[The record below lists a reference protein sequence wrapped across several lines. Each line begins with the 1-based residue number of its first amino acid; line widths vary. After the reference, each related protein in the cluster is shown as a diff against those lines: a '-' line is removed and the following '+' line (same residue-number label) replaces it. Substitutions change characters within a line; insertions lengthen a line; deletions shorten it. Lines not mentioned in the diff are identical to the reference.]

1 MLRELGGE
9 AKLGC
14 MGKKKLAS
22 ENVWLRPRLRVMRKS
37 EIALGPGRVDL
48 LELIGETGSL
58 QAAAKRMG
66 ISYMRAWTLVKY
78 TNRCFSEPVVE
89 AVRGGRTGGGANLTE
104 AGRKAVRLYRRMEQ
118 QSQTAVKGTLAKLRK
133 ALRP

>member
-1 MLRELGGE
+1 MVRDLGCE
-9 AKLGC
+9 AKLDC
-14 MGKKKLAS
+14 MGKKKFAS
-22 ENVWLRPRLRVMRKS
+22 ERAWLRPRLRVMRKS

-48 LELIGETGSL
+48 LELIGQTGSL

-66 ISYMRAWTLVKY
+66 ISYMRAWTLVKC

-104 AGRKAVRLYRRMEQ
+104 AGREAIRLYRRMEKE
-118 QSQTAVKGTLAKLRK
+118 SQTAVKGTFGKLRK
-133 ALRP
+133 ALKR

>member
-1 MLRELGGE
+1 
-9 AKLGC
+9 
-14 MGKKKLAS
+14 
-22 ENVWLRPRLRVMRKS
+22 MRGS

-58 QAAAKRMG
+58 RAAARRMG

-89 AVRGGRTGGGANLTE
+89 AVRGGKTGGGAQLTRN
-104 AGRKAVRLYRRMEQ
+104 GRQVVLLYRRMEE
-118 QSQTAVKGTLAKLRK
+118 QSQKAVKKTWAYLQELLDA
-133 ALRP
+133 